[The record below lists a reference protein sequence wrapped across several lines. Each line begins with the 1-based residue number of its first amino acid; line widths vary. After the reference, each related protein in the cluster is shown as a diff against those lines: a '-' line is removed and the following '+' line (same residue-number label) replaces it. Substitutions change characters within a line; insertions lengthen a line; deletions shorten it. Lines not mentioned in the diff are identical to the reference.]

1 MRSLISFFRIF
12 IFLLLGM
19 ILSGCATDGS
29 LSRWGQCALI
39 GGGTGGI
46 LGAIESSGAAAGGA
60 AAGAVLGSLLC
71 AFYPGG
77 DADKD
82 GVADKYDR
90 CPDTPAGVK
99 VDKDGCPY
107 DSDNDGVPDYQD
119 LCENTPAGVE
129 VNEYGCPDSD
139 MDGVADNL
147 DQCPDTPAG
156 ALVDERGCPLD
167 SDGDGVPDG
176 IDNCPDTP
184 AGVPVDQYGCAFESL
199 RKLGEVHFAF
209 DKDELMDEARATLND
224 ISVQLR
230 DQKDLKLKLFG
241 YTDDK
246 GDPAY
251 NKDLSM
257 RRAVS
262 VQQYLQKSLGI
273 EDKDRLEPIPEGAL
287 GEKDASRE
295 LRATYRKVVI
305 FLVQEY

>member
-1 MRSLISFFRIF
+1 MRIPTSIFRVSVGM
-12 IFLLLGM
+12 LLAM

-29 LSRWGQCALI
+29 IKRWGQCAMI

-60 AAGAVLGSLLC
+60 AAGAILGGLLC
-71 AFYPGG
+71 AFYPGSDSDG
-77 DADKD
+77 D
-82 GVADKYDR
+82 GVADKYDT
-90 CPDTPAGVK
+90 CPDTPKGEK

-156 ALVDERGCPLD
+156 AWVDERGCPLD
-167 SDGDGVPDG
+167 SDADGIPDG
-176 IDNCPDTP
+176 IDRCPNTP
-184 AGVPVDQYGCAFESL
+184 AGVPVDKYGCAFESL
-199 RKLGEVHFAF
+199 RKLGEVYFSF
-209 DKDELMDEARATLND
+209 DKDVLTDEARGILDDLSA
-224 ISVQLR
+224 QLLG
-230 DQKDLKLKLFG
+230 QKDLKLKLFG

-246 GDPAY
+246 GDHAY
-251 NKDLSM
+251 NNDLSM

-273 EDKDRLEPIPEGAL
+273 EEKDKLEPVPEGAL
-287 GEKDASRE
+287 GSKDASMKE
-295 LRATYRKVVI
+295 RATYRKVVI
-305 FLVQEY
+305 FSVQEY